1 MSKRKKLV
9 SGDFF
14 NDVKRFI
21 GFAWEKSKQRKKKK
35 GKGFFSKVVEHMK
48 R

>member
-14 NDVKRFI
+14 NDVKRLI
-21 GFAWEKSKQRKKKK
+21 GFAWERRKRMKKK
-35 GKGFFSKVVEHMK
+35 GKGFFSKIVEHMK